1 MKYEDN
7 KVTDIRIAYI
17 GGGSRGWAWSFMTD
31 LSMEASISGT
41 IRLYD
46 IDEAAAKNNEIIG
59 NHLNQRP
66 DTMGKWN
73 YVTCKTLE
81 EALTGCDFVVISI
94 LPGTFDE
101 MSSDVHLPERLGI
114 YQSVGDTAGPGGM
127 IRALRTI
134 PVMADFARDME
145 EVCPDAWFLNYTNPM
160 AMLSGYMQRY
170 TNVKTV
176 GLCHS
181 VQVCSEGLLKGL
193 GMEDKLEGRKELIAG
208 INHMAWLLEIYD
220 KDGNELE
227 KQDMGGSKYKM
238 RPNTYFYNPA
248 DGDPSTWVNGKP
260 PAPEQP
266 STPEA
271 PANPDT
277 PEAPDPATPEPEE
290 PDVTVPPPGVELDLN
305 PI

>member
-31 LSMEASISGT
+31 LSMESSISGT

-114 YQSVGDTAGPGGM
+114 
-127 IRALRTI
+127 
-134 PVMADFARDME
+134 
-145 EVCPDAWFLNYTNPM
+145 
-160 AMLSGYMQRY
+160 
-170 TNVKTV
+170 
-176 GLCHS
+176 
-181 VQVCSEGLLKGL
+181 
-193 GMEDKLEGRKELIAG
+193 
-208 INHMAWLLEIYD
+208 
-220 KDGNELE
+220 
-227 KQDMGGSKYKM
+227 
-238 RPNTYFYNPA
+238 
-248 DGDPSTWVNGKP
+248 
-260 PAPEQP
+260 
-266 STPEA
+266 
-271 PANPDT
+271 
-277 PEAPDPATPEPEE
+277 
-290 PDVTVPPPGVELDLN
+290 
-305 PI
+305 

>member
-101 MSSDVHLPERLGI
+101 MSSDVHLPERLNIPVRGG
-114 YQSVGDTAGPGGM
+114 YRRPGRHDPRPAHHPHVCGN
-127 IRALRTI
+127 RRSHSGLRT
-134 PVMADFARDME
+134 
-145 EVCPDAWFLNYTNPM
+145 
-160 AMLSGYMQRY
+160 
-170 TNVKTV
+170 
-176 GLCHS
+176 
-181 VQVCSEGLLKGL
+181 
-193 GMEDKLEGRKELIAG
+193 
-208 INHMAWLLEIYD
+208 
-220 KDGNELE
+220 
-227 KQDMGGSKYKM
+227 
-238 RPNTYFYNPA
+238 
-248 DGDPSTWVNGKP
+248 
-260 PAPEQP
+260 
-266 STPEA
+266 
-271 PANPDT
+271 
-277 PEAPDPATPEPEE
+277 
-290 PDVTVPPPGVELDLN
+290 
-305 PI
+305 